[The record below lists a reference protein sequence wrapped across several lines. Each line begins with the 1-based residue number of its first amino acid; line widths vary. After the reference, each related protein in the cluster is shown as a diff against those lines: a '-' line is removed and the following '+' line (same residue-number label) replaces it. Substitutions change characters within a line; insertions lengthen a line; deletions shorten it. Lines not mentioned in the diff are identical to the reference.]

1 VDKEDQKFIREFEKK
16 IAGTIKKYKLASK
29 KDRVIVA
36 VSGGKDSTTVLYLLN
51 KFGFKPQ
58 ALFIDLDMGEWS
70 DVNMQNMKKFC
81 KQLGVKINIV
91 SLKKEFGCGI
101 CYIKSVIRSKFKLSQ
116 CIICGI
122 IKRWILNKEARKLKM
137 TKIATG
143 HNIDDEAQNVLMNW
157 MKGNMQLSLN
167 LGPMTG
173 TVADKKFV
181 ARIKPLYFT
190 IEKDVE
196 RYSRLMN
203 FPVQYK
209 RCPCA
214 IGTYRVDLRA
224 ILDSMKDNREV
235 KQNLVNHF
243 LKMLPKMRKKLG
255 KNNQVKYCKLCGE
268 PARHDICNKCQ
279 MMDKFVSAK

>member
-1 VDKEDQKFIREFEKK
+1 VDAKDQKFIREFEKK
-16 IAGTIKKYKLASK
+16 IADTIKKYKLASK

-58 ALFIDLDMGEWS
+58 ALFIDLAMGRWS
-70 DVNMQNMKKFC
+70 DINMQNMKKFC
-81 KQLGVKINIV
+81 KDSGIKLHIV
-91 SLKKEFGCGI
+91 DIRKQIGGSI
-101 CYIKSVIRSKFKLSQ
+101 CYIKSVIRSKFKLNQ

-122 IKRWILNKEARKLKM
+122 IKRWILNKEARRLKM

-143 HNIDDEAQNVLMNW
+143 HNIDDEAQNVMMNW

-196 RYSRLMN
+196 RYSKLMK

-224 ILDSMKDNREV
+224 ILDKIKDSRQV
-235 KQNLVNHF
+235 KQNLVSHF
-243 LKMLPKMRKKLG
+243 MKMLPKMRQKLG
-255 KNNQVKYCKLCGE
+255 KNNQVQYCKLCGE
-268 PARHDICNKCQ
+268 PARHDVCNKCQ
-279 MMDKFVSAK
+279 MMEKFTSIK

>member
-1 VDKEDQKFIREFEKK
+1 MDTKDQKFIREFEKK
-16 IAGTIKKYKLASK
+16 ILGTIKKYKLASK

-70 DVNMQNMKKFC
+70 DANMKNIKKFC

-101 CYIKSVIRSKFKLSQ
+101 CYIKSVIRSKFKLNQ

-122 IKRWILNKEARKLKM
+122 IKRWILNREARKLKM

-173 TVADKKFV
+173 TVSDKKFV

-196 RYSRLMN
+196 RYSKLMG

-224 ILDSMKDNREV
+224 ILDNMKDSREI

-243 LKMLPKMRKKLG
+243 LKILPKMRKKLG
-255 KNNQVKYCKLCGE
+255 KNNQVQYCKLCGE
-268 PARHDICNKCQ
+268 PARHDTCNKCQ
-279 MMDKFVSAK
+279 MMEKFVSVK

>member
-1 VDKEDQKFIREFEKK
+1 VDKQDQKFIREFEKK
-16 IAGTIKKYKLASK
+16 IAETIKRYKLASK

-51 KFGFKPQ
+51 KFGFKPE
-58 ALFIDLDMGEWS
+58 ALFIDLAMGKWS
-70 DVNMQNMKKFC
+70 DINMQNMKNFC
-81 KQLGVKINIV
+81 KERGIKLHIV
-91 SLKKEFGCGI
+91 DIRKQIGSSI
-101 CYIKSVIRSKFKLSQ
+101 CYVKSVIRSKFKLNQ

-122 IKRWILNKEARKLKM
+122 IKRWILNKEARRLKM

-196 RYSRLMN
+196 RYSKLMN

-224 ILDSMKDNREV
+224 ILDRMKDSRQV

-243 LKMLPKMRKKLG
+243 MKMLPKMRKKLG
-255 KNNQVKYCKLCGE
+255 KYNQVKYCSICGE
-268 PARHDICNKCQ
+268 PARHDLCNKCQ
-279 MMDKFVSAK
+279 MMDKFASVK